1 MFSLQA
7 CVLRELKWLGKFS
20 MNGGAALSYGSFSDS
35 SVSTLTKD
43 AFFLPKKFF
52 YQKMWFQ
59 VRVVFVGR
67 KKEPA
72 LCERC
77 FSIFQGDEMKQKE
90 NLPPLELWS
99 KIKLFCFKT
108 FI

>member
-7 CVLRELKWLGKFS
+7 CVLRELKWLEKFS
-20 MNGGAALSYGSFSDS
+20 MNGGAAPSYGSFSGS
-35 SVSTLTKD
+35 SVSTLTMT
-43 AFFLPKKFF
+43 AFLPKKLF

-67 KKEPA
+67 KKGPA
-72 LCERC
+72 PRDRC

>member
-1 MFSLQA
+1 MAHFQTLS
-7 CVLRELKWLGKFS
+7 
-20 MNGGAALSYGSFSDS
+20 AL
-35 SVSTLTKD
+35 TNI
-43 AFFLPKKFF
+43 AFLPEKLF

-59 VRVVFVGR
+59 VRAVSVGR
-67 KKEPA
+67 KKGSSHRD
-72 LCERC
+72 RC